1 MPTNQQLLSKGIKYI
16 AGALPCLFIGPPV
29 LYFAFINKLQP
40 LFWLV
45 FGIGAA
51 LCLAAMTLLF
61 FGLLTIMK
69 SLFND

>member
-1 MPTNQQLLSKGIKYI
+1 
-16 AGALPCLFIGPPV
+16 
-29 LYFAFINKLQP
+29 

-45 FGIGAA
+45 FAIGAA
-51 LCLAAMTLLF
+51 LCLAAMALLF

>member
-45 FGIGAA
+45 FAIGAA
-51 LCLAAMTLLF
+51 LCLAAMALLF
-61 FGLLTIMK
+61 FGLLTIIK